1 MFDAFVFVKNGDL
14 IADSILR
21 RKRTERISTDSRDF
35 FPTFFDSNVYIS
47 RLVALYRFCFFWI
60 CFYHR
65 RRTDFSRS
73 SATSIARNVLSV
85 TFWPAARNFFPTSE
99 HAFTFVRYIDIR
111 PCLVPIFRGDVR
123 LSSVGG
129 YKLVNFWS
137 EDVGRKLN
145 WNRRFLRRSL
155 FVIHLI
161 EWRSKDVDKDDLAE
175 LSFVPNLGPEIVI
188 PRKTGGRNGG
198 KVSFP
203 LEK

>member
-21 RKRTERISTDSRDF
+21 QKRTERISFQPFLTR
-35 FPTFFDSNVYIS
+35 TCIS
-47 RLVALYRFCFFWI
+47 LGSLLFIRFCFFWI